1 MIFNTW
7 GRKCFA
13 PQFSSV
19 VSRQPTMVDLGM
31 EFFDMMF
38 NTKLIVAFSAS
49 ALVGSFAAADMTGS
63 VYQHQYNVSAV
74 DGFGA
79 PDFNGTVVDLWMEF
93 NDDADILLNV
103 YNFNDA
109 NLGTTYY
116 QSFTGATW
124 LPNNLGAP
132 FETDA
137 LQYADSY
144 VSIGGYNGG
153 SQPGNDGTGLD
164 PNFGGAAAAGPG
176 TNAGWYNSDPGNP
189 IGAVVSTGH
198 TDTGLGVFI
207 GRFSMQ
213 GALDFTMEGSYGS
226 FTWNQGLGTS
236 GVQGDFAVVPAP
248 GVLALLGLAGLAG
261 RRRR

>member
-1 MIFNTW
+1 MKI
-7 GRKCFA
+7 
-13 PQFSSV
+13 SV
-19 VSRQPTMVDLGM
+19 PLAAG
-31 EFFDMMF
+31 FG
-38 NTKLIVAFSAS
+38 LLVAAS
-49 ALVGSFAAADMTGS
+49 ATADFTGDVYMDIQS
-63 VYQHQYNVSAV
+63 VNAV

-79 PDFNGTVVDLWMEF
+79 PDFSGTVVDLWAES
-93 NDDADILLNV
+93 DDSADILLNI
-103 YNFNDA
+103 YNFNDV

-124 LPNNLGAP
+124 LPNNLGVP
-132 FETDA
+132 FETAA

-164 PNFGGAAAAGPG
+164 PNFGGAGAAGPG
-176 TNAGWYNSDPGNP
+176 ADGGWYNSDPGNP

-198 TDTGLGVFI
+198 TATGLGVFI
-207 GRFSMQ
+207 GRFSMN
-213 GALDFTMEGSYGS
+213 GADVNMEGSTGE
-226 FTWNQGLGTS
+226 FTWNQGLGTE
-236 GVQGDFAVVPAP
+236 GQQAGFAVVPAP